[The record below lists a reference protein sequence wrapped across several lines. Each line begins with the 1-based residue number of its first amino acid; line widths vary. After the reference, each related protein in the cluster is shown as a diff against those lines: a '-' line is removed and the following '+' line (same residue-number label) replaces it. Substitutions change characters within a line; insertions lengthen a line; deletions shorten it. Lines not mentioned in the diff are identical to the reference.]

1 MTKSS
6 KEKTFINK
14 IFLRKNQENTK
25 NILNLKWFMQLY
37 LRKNLFK
44 LKVKKKKR
52 PKKEESSK
60 YKTENAVKKRS
71 KISLG
76 KLNIDE

>member
-37 LRKNLFK
+37 LRKKFLK
-44 LKVKKKKR
+44 LKVKKKR
-52 PKKEESSK
+52 HKKEESSK
-60 YKTENAVKKRS
+60 YKTENAVKKGRE
-71 KISLG
+71 ISLG
-76 KLNIDE
+76 K